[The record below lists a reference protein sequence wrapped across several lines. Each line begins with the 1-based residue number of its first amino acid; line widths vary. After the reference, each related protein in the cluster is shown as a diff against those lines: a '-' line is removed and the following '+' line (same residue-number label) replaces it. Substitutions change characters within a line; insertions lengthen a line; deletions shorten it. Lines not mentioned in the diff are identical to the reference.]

1 MTNNTLHNQA
11 LHKGFSLVEVMV
23 GMTLGLL
30 TVLVVMKTF
39 SVFEFQKQTTTAGSD
54 AQENGLMAMV
64 QLEQDIRGAGAGL
77 INNNVM
83 GCTSVYSTYNGTS
96 PAPGMPASGGFVPVS
111 ITDGGANASDT
122 LTISTGATNS
132 LGGIPAN
139 ITVTMPPTSSE
150 FNVSTTLGFADGQL
164 ILLMQGGTCSVM
176 QVTQVQTSQGTLKI
190 QHNPS
195 VPYNIDSATATP
207 PAYSQG
213 ASMTNLGS
221 FTTHTYSIDA
231 NYNLQLASSTNSTT
245 PTTTPQMS
253 DIVRMDAQ
261 YGISSAA
268 GAQPVSSWV
277 DATAANGF
285 AAPLS
290 SANIKRIKAIKLV
303 IVARSNKK
311 EVTNVTSSAPTYY
324 DVSTGTTTA
333 INVSYLP
340 NWQQYRYKVYTTI
353 IPLRNVIWAN
363 V

>member
-77 INNNVM
+77 INHDVM
-83 GCTSVYSTYNGTS
+83 NCNTVNSYYNGTV
-96 PAPGMPASGGFVPVS
+96 PAPGMPTSGGFAPVS
-111 ITDGGANASDT
+111 ITDGGASASDT
-122 LTISTGATNS
+122 LTISTGGANS

-139 ITVTMPPTSSE
+139 ITVTMPPTSAE
-150 FNVSTTLGFADGQL
+150 FNISSTVGFSVGQL
-164 ILLMQGGTCSVM
+164 ILLMQGGVCTVM
-176 QVTQVQTSQGTLKI
+176 QVTTVQPSALKI
-190 QHNPS
+190 QHNS
-195 VPYNIDSATATP
+195 GSSAPYNPSTP
-207 PAYSQG
+207 PSGWPSYTTG
-213 ASMTNLGS
+213 ATVTDFGS
-221 FTTHTYSIDA
+221 FTTHTYAIDS
-231 NYNLQLASSTNSTT
+231 NYNLQLTDSATGTT
-245 PTTTPQMS
+245 LPQMS

-268 GAQPVSSWV
+268 GVQPVSSWV

-324 DVSTGTTTA
+324 DASTGTTTS
-333 INVSYLP
+333 INISYLP

>member
-1 MTNNTLHNQA
+1 MIHNNLPQNKKA
-11 LHKGFSLVEVMV
+11 NGFSLVEVLV

-30 TVLVVMKTF
+30 TVLVVMQTF

-83 GCTSVYSTYNGTS
+83 SCANIYSTYNGTS
-96 PAPGMPASGGFVPVS
+96 PAPGMPSTGGFAPVS
-111 ITDGGANASDT
+111 IVDGGANASDT
-122 LTISTGATNS
+122 ITISTGGADS

-150 FNVSTTLGFADGQL
+150 FKVSSTVGFATGQL
-164 ILLMQGGTCSVM
+164 IMLMQNGNCSVM
-176 QVTQVQTSQGTLKI
+176 QVTQVQPSAFKI
-190 QHNPS
+190 QHNPNIS
-195 VPYNIDSATATP
+195 YPYNIDSSTATP
-207 PAYSQG
+207 PAYGQG
-213 ASMTNLGS
+213 ASITNFGS
-221 FTTHTYSIDA
+221 FTTHTYAIDA
-231 NYNLQLASSTNSTT
+231 NYNLQLSDSSTGTT
-245 PTTTPQMS
+245 VPQMT

-261 YGISSAA
+261 YGISSAV
-268 GAQPVSSWV
+268 GVQPVSSWV
-277 DATAANGF
+277 DATGTF
-285 AAPLS
+285 APPLS
-290 SANIKRIKAIKLV
+290 TDNIKRIKAIKLI

-311 EVTNVTSSAPTYY
+311 EIGNVTTSAPTWY

-340 NWQQYRYKVYTTI
+340 NWQHYRYKVYTTI